1 MNYRPPA
8 RLLAKAIGPDP
19 YLDLS
24 DLARRPMPAS
34 ARGALL
40 ASVPP
45 RANEPIRA
53 TWASALKPEPLGP
66 GAILLSWK
74 PGRDGG
80 MDVTAHLGLVATTV
94 LLATWPSLHGNWTPV
109 VHPTLYEVTGPHAAL
124 TIATDALHLAN
135 HLSAD

>member
-1 MNYRPPA
+1 MNYRATA
-8 RLLAKAIGPDP
+8 RLSAKAIGPAP

-40 ASVPP
+40 RSVPQQP
-45 RANEPIRA
+45 TEPMGA
-53 TWASALKPEPLGP
+53 VWDTAQEPEPLRP

-74 PGRDGG
+74 SSRGG
-80 MDVTAHLGLVATTV
+80 VDVTARLGLAATTV
-94 LLATWPSLHGNWTPV
+94 VLATWPHLNNDWTLI
-109 VHPTLYEVTGPHAAL
+109 VHPTLYEVAGLHTAL

-135 HLSAD
+135 HLAAS